1 MDMNQERAAQR
12 VSDDYRVPSDPEALI
27 PWLERKRET
36 GKTRLPERQMK
47 LNLAYVLGEQWVVW
61 DNDRRS
67 FRRPSNTR
75 NDPNA
80 PIRVTA
86 NKIGSI
92 VEHYISRLT
101 KSNQEPEAR
110 PVSDDED
117 DVSAA
122 KVSTRILHSEMDRVK
137 WKDSIITDLYF
148 WVVTLGWSYVQI
160 MWDAGAGDQV
170 MQDEQGEPIYNGEV
184 SIDIC
189 PGFEVGIDPNSKR
202 RDLTDARW
210 AVRSVSMTKEA
221 IYSAYGKVPNVE
233 DSRTLADEVYDL
245 VEGVND
251 SRKDKGGV
259 VTVNQFWLRPGN
271 KSKPEGMVVTW
282 AGNEILDGPYPFP
295 YQHGRLPFVQFDLL
309 PGMGTREGRTWVKDL
324 VPLQADYND
333 ARSREA
339 AIRRTLT
346 PKLLAPTGS
355 IDPRRVGTRVEVV
368 TYNPI
373 GTEPHW
379 AIPDSGWMNQYEAAM
394 ARADTEMG
402 ERAGQSDASSGDA
415 SPNMPAAAILALQ
428 EADDTR
434 LAIAAKLMAQAT
446 SQVGWH
452 VLQLARQFWRE
463 DRIVR
468 TWSADGDIEVARFMG
483 ADVSAQL
490 DVRVSSESSL
500 PRSKSARTQLAMELW
515 QEQVIT
521 DPRLYVRMLDLPG
534 TDFITASL
542 NKDAKRAQ
550 RENSDLAAGKQRQVE
565 LFDNHAV
572 HLEEHNDFRKGEE
585 YEQFDPQTKAVFDGH
600 CAVHESLALGQM
612 ASPVAPGDFDPE
624 AVASTGA
631 MPGGGPLGQSE
642 YLDPMTGAPPNS
654 MDVASGQ
661 AQSAIPPSQNE
672 LAGIGGPGQPGP
684 VPGISTDQQAASMGS

>member
-1 MDMNQERAAQR
+1 MDINQERTAQK
-12 VSDDYRVPSDPEALI
+12 VGNSYRVPSDPDKLVS
-27 PWLERKRET
+27 WLEQKREQ

-61 DNDRRS
+61 DQDKRQ
-67 FRRPSNTR
+67 FRRPSNAK

-86 NKIGSI
+86 NKIGGI

-101 KSNQEPEAR
+101 KSNQEPDAR
-110 PVSDDED
+110 PVSDDDD
-117 DVSAA
+117 DVASA
-122 KVSTRILHSEMDRVK
+122 KVATRILHSEMDRVK
-137 WKDSIITDLYF
+137 FKESITTDLYF
-148 WVVTLGWSYVQI
+148 WVTTLGWSYLQV
-160 MWDAGAGDQV
+160 MWDAGAGPEV
-170 MQDEQGEPIYNGEV
+170 LQDEEGQPVHQGEI
-184 SIDIC
+184 SIDVC

-210 AVRSVSMTKEA
+210 AVRSVSMTLEA
-221 IYSAYGKVPNVE
+221 CYEVYGKVPVG
-233 DSRTLADEVYDL
+233 DTARSLADEVYDL
-245 VEGVND
+245 VEGVSD
-251 SRKDKGGV
+251 TRKEKGDII
-259 VTVNQFWLRPGN
+259 TVNQFWLRPGN
-271 KSKPEGMVVTW
+271 RSKPEGMVVTW
-282 AGNEILDGPYPFP
+282 AGTTILDGPYPFP
-295 YQHGRLPFVQFDLL
+295 YTHGRLPFIQYDLL

-355 IDPRRVGTRVEVV
+355 IDPRRMTSRVEVV

-379 AIPDSGWMNQYEAAM
+379 SIPDSGWMNQYEAAM

-434 LAIAAKLMAQAT
+434 LAIPAKLMAQAT
-446 SQVGWH
+446 AQVGWH
-452 VLQLARQFWRE
+452 ILGLARQYWQE
-463 DRIVR
+463 ERIVR
-468 TWSADGDIEVARFMG
+468 TWSADGDIEVERFMG
-483 ADVSAQL
+483 SDVSNTL
-490 DVRVSSESSL
+490 DIRVSAESSL

-515 QEQVIT
+515 GEQIIT
-521 DPRLYVRMLDLPG
+521 DPRTYVRLLDLPG
-534 TDFITASL
+534 TDFLTQSL

-550 RENSDLAAGKQRQVE
+550 RENSDLLKGIPRKVE
-565 LFDNHAV
+565 LFDNHSV
-572 HLEEHNDFRKGEE
+572 HLTEHDDVRKSEE
-585 YEQFDPQTKAVFDGH
+585 YERLSPQAKAVFDAH
-600 CAVHESLALGQM
+600 CGIHESLALGQM

-624 AVASTGA
+624 AVAQTGA
-631 MPGGGPLGQSE
+631 APTSPLGGSM
-642 YLDPMTGAPPNS
+642 YLDPMTGAPPNG

-661 AQSAIPPSQNE
+661 APSAIPPSINE
-672 LAGIGGPGQPGP
+672 LAGIGGPGNPGA
-684 VPGISTDQQAASMGS
+684 VPGISADQQAASMGS